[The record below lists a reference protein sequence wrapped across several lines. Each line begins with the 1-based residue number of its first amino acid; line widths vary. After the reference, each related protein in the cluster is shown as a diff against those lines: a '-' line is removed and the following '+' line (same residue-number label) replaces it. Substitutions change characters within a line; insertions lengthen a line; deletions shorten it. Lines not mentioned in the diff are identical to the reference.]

1 MSALKTVAR
10 LDGSHICACPVEKYE
25 ELLSTKLGTL
35 TSLFPSFPQDKIEVF
50 KSPPINFRNRA
61 NFIVWRDRKGD
72 NSPDALYYG
81 MYEPAD
87 QEATPG
93 TAGQTKKEKRVAK
106 AKAKGPKVVRPI
118 MQIKSFPRG
127 AVLIDKMMQ
136 ELMLYVQGKAGPAG
150 AVAADD
156 AARCLLR
163 GDMFEVRLVSTQM
176 NHAIVVLLYHCTLD
190 AGKWCDAARGLLEWL
205 QRPEMGAAQ
214 ESGAVRLIARARKQK
229 MYVTST
235 HSSATDP
242 PDENPYAE
250 RVTLANLEKELVV
263 ETYHVG
269 GRPFLNYQIEGAFSQ
284 PNAAVCEKML
294 YWSQQCTTPTYA
306 HDQKGVPCVP
316 SSSSS
321 PSPRAE
327 DLVELYCGG
336 GTFTAVLAQN
346 FRTVLATELSK
357 ASVVLAK
364 KTFADNDIHNVTVAP
379 MSAEEFSDMY
389 EKHRAGK
396 LNGGV
401 GTMGND
407 SGNAQFRW
415 DNLSSFDNISTAFV
429 DPPRA
434 GCDDATCALLA
445 KFDKICY
452 ISCNPATLQSDVAK
466 IVAAVG
472 PGTSSA
478 TAAGGDNAL
487 YRHKIVRMAAFDQ
500 FPYTHHLESGVML
513 VKERLSDAEVAE
525 ELANRAALAEKE
537 KNVRDDSETN
547 VGEKRKIGE

>member
-1 MSALKTVAR
+1 MSVAPVER
-10 LDGSHICACPVEKYE
+10 LDGAHICACPTEKYE

-50 KSPPINFRNRA
+50 KSPPIHFRNRA
-61 NFIVWRDRKGD
+61 NFIVWRDKRGD

-81 MYEPAD
+81 MYEPTD

-93 TAGQTKKEKRVAK
+93 TAGQTKKEKRMAK
-106 AKAKGPKVVRPI
+106 AKAKGPKAAKQI
-118 MQIKSFPRG
+118 MEIKSFPRG
-127 AVLIDKMMQ
+127 AVLIDRMMQ
-136 ELMLYVQGKAGPAG
+136 ELMLYVQGKVGPTG
-150 AVAADD
+150 PVAADD

-163 GDMFEVRLVSTQM
+163 GEMFEVRVVTTQM
-176 NHAIVVLLYHCTLD
+176 QHAIVVLLYHCTLD
-190 AGKWCDAARGLLEWL
+190 ADKWCDAARGLLEWL

-250 RVTLANLEKELVV
+250 KVTLANLEKELVV
-263 ETYHVG
+263 ETYNVG
-269 GRPFLNYQIEGAFSQ
+269 GKPFVNYQIEGAFSQ
-284 PNAAVCEKML
+284 PNAVVCEKML
-294 YWSQQCTTPTYA
+294 HWSQQCTAPAYA
-306 HDQKGVPCVP
+306 HDQKGVP
-316 SSSSS
+316 SSSAADSA
-321 PSPRAE
+321 PVKKE

-364 KTFADNDIHNVTVAP
+364 KAFADNDIHNVTVAP

-396 LNGGV
+396 LASGV
-401 GTMGND
+401 GTVGND
-407 SGNAQFRW
+407 AGNAQFRW
-415 DNLSSFDNISTAFV
+415 DNLSTFDNISTAFV

-434 GCDDATCALLA
+434 GCDDATCELLS

-452 ISCNPATLQSDVAK
+452 ISCNPATLARDVAK
-466 IVAAVG
+466 IVAASG
-472 PGTSSA
+472 GGTSSA
-478 TAAGGDNAL
+478 TGTGAGAEKDADGKPVL

-513 VKERLSDAEVAE
+513 VKERLSDGEAAEVA
-525 ELANRAALAEKE
+525 AADGA
-537 KNVRDDSETN
+537 N